1 VAVVEDGEADP
12 GPPQRH
18 EQPERDPHAVHLR
31 MRDDQVREPPDREH
45 EDEVQVQLDPGD
57 ALAHGA

>member
-1 VAVVEDGEADP
+1 VALASTTRVA
-12 GPPQRH
+12 
-18 EQPERDPHAVHLR
+18 ASASA
-31 MRDDQVREPPDREH
+31 VREPPDREH